1 MSVDYIIS
9 VTEADFEYEVLAFSQ
24 NTPVVVDFW
33 AEWCKPCKTLTPIL
47 EKLAHEAEGDF
58 RLAKVDV
65 DNNPNLALRF
75 GIRSIPTVIVITQGR
90 KVSDFTGLIPE
101 ARIREFIDQ
110 ILPPSPS
117 SLLAQKGFSLLASG
131 DIEEAE
137 KTFLEALD
145 IDPQHP
151 SSLLGMMK
159 VCLYGNQTQLA
170 REIYERFPASP
181 EYNEAERLVP
191 LIKALEDLERQRLP
205 AETDLDAAF
214 SNSIRLVARGNI
226 LAGIDGLLEI
236 LRQEKHYRRDK
247 AHQVVLAL
255 MDLLDKDSDQTRD
268 YRSELASIL
277 FK

>member
-1 MSVDYIIS
+1 
-9 VTEADFEYEVLAFSQ
+9 
-24 NTPVVVDFW
+24 
-33 AEWCKPCKTLTPIL
+33 
-47 EKLAHEAEGDF
+47 
-58 RLAKVDV
+58 
-65 DNNPNLALRF
+65 
-75 GIRSIPTVIVITQGR
+75 
-90 KVSDFTGLIPE
+90 
-101 ARIREFIDQ
+101 
-110 ILPPSPS
+110 
-117 SLLAQKGFSLLASG
+117 LAQKGFSLLASG

-191 LIKALEDLERQRLP
+191 LIKALEDLDRQRLP